1 MGEIHELDY
10 NTPYVFT
17 GIPQKGGKYGVT
29 YRIISYRRNKPKTQQ
44 EVYTFLQ
51 SILTS
56 NQADVLYKEYPD
68 IIERVTEN
76 KPVDLSR
83 LKGIGEAT
91 FIKIK
96 DKIIENFMLLD
107 LINEF
112 KGCLSLSLLRQMYDK
127 YTNIEIIRSKI
138 IKDPYKFLCELS
150 GVGFK
155 TADEILLNLE
165 KTGSIKFEYDLKTS
179 LQRCTSCISYCL
191 RENENNGSTRIELVE
206 LSKHVKNTTPE
217 CFQHF
222 VEAIKNPMFYVG
234 SDDHEETSVSLV
246 QTYNVEKYIYNT
258 IKNST
263 NIDNKW
269 HFDIEKYRTVN
280 DSKLT
285 DSQMNAL
292 KNLCENQFS
301 ILVGYSGTGKSYSVQ
316 AITNML
322 REEGRTFTMMAP
334 TGKASKVLSAYTG
347 YNVTTI
353 HMGLGFIPP
362 DQWSFNETNKIKSD
376 VIIVDESSMIDIFLF
391 KRLISAID
399 FQRTKLLLIGDP
411 AQLPSVSCGNLLH
424 DLLALKFVKRT
435 MLTEVF
441 RYGEGGL
448 MKVATDVR
456 NCKQYIDKMDGR
468 TKVFGD
474 NKDYIFMNFDK
485 QSGLEVLLQTYKTA
499 LQKYDVKDVSVLMAY
514 RKGEFGTVNVNK
526 MLQKIANKNARENNE
541 EYVEAKGT
549 KFYVGDIVM
558 QTRNNREARLVRE
571 EQFGNN
577 EIYYE
582 QSDTMVMIANGESG
596 VIEVIQDGLVVI
608 NFNGLRIAYEKK
620 DMQDVDLGF
629 SCTVHKCVTANTF
642 IYTNKGLKR
651 LGELNPGLNTIGK
664 IKINDDTKVY
674 NGKYLEKPSYFINA
688 GRQPCIN
695 IVTKKNFTITGT
707 YDHGID
713 VLTKD
718 CNIVRKN
725 LEEVTKDDFVVIAKN
740 NNVKVE
746 ENLELPKEWSNID
759 LNVRAK
765 VFKLPQKMTEE
776 FAEFLGMM
784 VADGVLAHSGIRY
797 GKNQVE
803 SVLRFRDLGYE
814 LFGYK
819 VDSNFK
825 HLFEDGAMGGM
836 YTYEIASMHILQ
848 YCKNMEFLNPNHKYI
863 PELIINADEKY
874 QACFLRGIFED
885 GTVNIKGDD
894 KHFDHI
900 ELVMADKN
908 MIETIRMMLLNMG
921 IVSTMRKKKDYEH
934 YTLYLYREY
943 AQVYAEKIGFICRM
957 KQDRLKKCFKPII
970 SGEGLPYVDDVIRKI
985 VANNR
990 LVFKKKM
997 PRLYNRLYKY
1007 RTPVYSAMLK
1017 EFVDNFKD
1025 KLANDEDFKKLQYIS
1040 NYCFVDSV
1048 KEINKTE
1055 DEVYCLEMPETH
1067 RFVQNGFY
1075 GWNCQG
1081 SQNKIIILFTPSS
1094 HTYMLNSNLLYVGL
1108 TRMQEKVFHIGDL
1121 KTVNNA
1127 VLKKENLERNTWLRN
1142 FKSD

>member
-10 NTPYVFT
+10 NTPYIFT

-44 EVYTFLQ
+44 EVYTFLK

-76 KPVDLSR
+76 KLVDLSR

-91 FIKIK
+91 FVKIK

-191 RENENNGSTRIELVE
+191 RENENSGSTRIELVE
-206 LSKHVKNTTPE
+206 LSKHVKNATPE

-222 VEAIKNPMFYVG
+222 VDAIKNPMFYVG

-269 HFDIEKYRTVN
+269 HFDIEKYRQN
-280 DSKLT
+280 GDIKLT
-285 DSQMNAL
+285 DTQLSAL
-292 KNLCENQFS
+292 ENLNKYNFS
-301 ILVGYSGTGKSYSVQ
+301 ILAGSAGCVDCDTEYFNGTQWVPISKYQLGDKVLQYNENGTAELVYPEKYIKQPSEYLWHFKTKNGLDQCLSLNHMCYYETRWGVHKKEPFYKIKEKQESKTGFTGKFFTAFKYSGSGISLSDDEIRLMVAVFADGCYINDKKDNYVRVNVKKQRKIDRLVNILNKLNKKYCINKAKDGYTKIHFHVNFYAKHFPSSWYNCSQHQFEVIADEVMYWDGTFSSRERFATVNKNDADFIQFAFSVAGYRSSIQKSDMVGDVRIINGKKYTRKSDIYTVSRTKLNMPSMSVETRKNKNFGKTKILPYKTKDGFEYCFTVPSHLLVLRRNNKIFITGNCGKSQSVKS
-316 AITNML
+316 IIDML
-322 REEGRTFTMMAP
+322 DDNNKTYTLLAP
-334 TGKASKVLSAYTG
+334 TGKAAKTLSSYV
-347 YNVTTI
+347 NRDCQTI

-514 RKGEFGTVNVNK
+514 RKGDFGTVNINK
-526 MLQKIANKNARENNE
+526 LLQKIANKNAKENNK

-596 VIEVIQDGLVVI
+596 IIEVIQDGLVVI
-608 NFNGLRIAYEKK
+608 DFNGLRIAYEKK

-629 SCTVHKCVTANTF
+629 AYTTHK
-642 IYTNKGLKR
+642 
-651 LGELNPGLNTIGK
+651 
-664 IKINDDTKVY
+664 
-674 NGKYLEKPSYFINA
+674 S
-688 GRQPCIN
+688 
-695 IVTKKNFTITGT
+695 
-707 YDHGID
+707 
-713 VLTKD
+713 
-718 CNIVRKN
+718 
-725 LEEVTKDDFVVIAKN
+725 
-740 NNVKVE
+740 
-746 ENLELPKEWSNID
+746 
-759 LNVRAK
+759 
-765 VFKLPQKMTEE
+765 
-776 FAEFLGMM
+776 
-784 VADGVLAHSGIRY
+784 
-797 GKNQVE
+797 
-803 SVLRFRDLGYE
+803 
-814 LFGYK
+814 
-819 VDSNFK
+819 
-825 HLFEDGAMGGM
+825 
-836 YTYEIASMHILQ
+836 
-848 YCKNMEFLNPNHKYI
+848 
-863 PELIINADEKY
+863 
-874 QACFLRGIFED
+874 
-885 GTVNIKGDD
+885 
-894 KHFDHI
+894 
-900 ELVMADKN
+900 
-908 MIETIRMMLLNMG
+908 
-921 IVSTMRKKKDYEH
+921 
-934 YTLYLYREY
+934 
-943 AQVYAEKIGFICRM
+943 
-957 KQDRLKKCFKPII
+957 
-970 SGEGLPYVDDVIRKI
+970 
-985 VANNR
+985 
-990 LVFKKKM
+990 
-997 PRLYNRLYKY
+997 
-1007 RTPVYSAMLK
+1007 
-1017 EFVDNFKD
+1017 
-1025 KLANDEDFKKLQYIS
+1025 
-1040 NYCFVDSV
+1040 
-1048 KEINKTE
+1048 
-1055 DEVYCLEMPETH
+1055 
-1067 RFVQNGFY
+1067 
-1075 GWNCQG
+1075 QG

-1142 FKSD
+1142 FKSH